1 MAATLVEVVRHILRD
16 TLHATSVRNEL
27 SEVGELLEDVVVDF
41 GASIRLR
48 DSAGIAEGRDALME
62 AVNILDEIVM
72 NYDAA
77 HDEFTMDPATLQ
89 EDLLRLAQQ
98 LQIVVPAHNNLLG
111 DIRGELPSQRPS
123 SNAQELYEGYGDEL
137 GLMQQVGGQRG
148 EHHIQRPQTWADLI
162 SQIRGELSN
171 MPLQCRHACV
181 HQLLCRLHRPGPDP
195 AGDTDEGH
203 RCALQLL
210 SVLER
215 EFPESYHSNGQCEAD
230 AIWLLL
236 RGERLAEYIDG
247 MNLPAEE
254 RARGGQD
261 DEHPGLRGFYQH
273 HEGNA
278 RDGARG
284 RRLAAQDRGADRDQT
299 EHPDN
304 FEPTALMQTSLR
316 GRSTPTG
323 PSPPSTWDTTCTST
337 STSTTTTTQR
347 EDNPRDNE
355 APRSPRRSR
364 SPSARGA
371 NGTMTARGQERQTP
385 SPIHRA
391 RSQASQLMTSIAS
404 ETQAAAEYAPN
415 AEELGGQQREAAAAE
430 ALDLITEAMGMANDV
445 GMPGVV
451 DYLSAAATRLAQIHL
466 VRRPGTNRGGR
477 PLPTPNAF
485 EIAALTVGIMEE
497 SAQQGE
503 PPSMAELLELL
514 ELVQAGMAL
523 LTRGRHSYNW
533 QVTHW
538 ATDAAEEALA
548 LLTVA
553 TATDH
558 VGELQQTQPDVGDT
572 LPRLRNLLDEAAT
585 GVGVLVGIYPHRGE
599 AEQVHPADV
608 IAQREDR
615 PHQEQHP
622 HRDPPDALHVYKAQR
637 LLRQLVPFLQGD
649 MREMGS
655 KAMAH
660 LGDWIQSHWGEA
672 VQLLS
677 SEEEASQPNH
687 DRPEQPA
694 TSDEGEGP
702 NSEKAVHKQ
711 EGAAATLMD
720 PNSGAASSTTP
731 FTRSAAPR
739 TEGEHPSEP
748 RGRRRRGFT
757 SPSSLDNDD

>member
-16 TLHATSVRNEL
+16 TLHATSIRSEL
-27 SEVGELLEDVVVDF
+27 SEVGELLEDVVADF

-89 EDLLRLAQQ
+89 DELLRLAQQ

-137 GLMQQVGGQRG
+137 GLMQQIGGQRG
-148 EHHIQRPQTWADLI
+148 EHHIQRPQTWTDLI
-162 SQIRGELSN
+162 SQIRGELNN

-195 AGDTDEGH
+195 AGDTEEGH

-215 EFPESYHSNGQCEAD
+215 EFPGSYHSNGQCEAD

-254 RARGGQD
+254 RVRGGQE
-261 DEHPGLRGFYQH
+261 DEHPGLRGLYQH
-273 HEGNA
+273 HERNA
-278 RDGARG
+278 REAARG
-284 RRLAAQDRGADRDQT
+284 QRNTHDQNADRSRT
-299 EHPDN
+299 EHPDD

-316 GRSTPTG
+316 GRTTQEG
-323 PSPPSTWDTTCTST
+323 HPPSSAGDTTCTST
-337 STSTTTTTQR
+337 STTTTPQQR
-347 EDNPRDNE
+347 DNPLDND
-355 APRSPRRSR
+355 APRTPRRSR
-364 SPSARGA
+364 SPSTRGP
-371 NGTMTARGQERQTP
+371 NRTAATRGEEQQTP

-391 RSQASQLMTSIAS
+391 RSQASQLMASIAS

-415 AEELGGQQREAAAAE
+415 EEELGGRQREAAAAE
-430 ALDLITEAMGMANDV
+430 ALDLITEAMGVANDV

-451 DYLSAAATRLAQIHL
+451 DYLSAAATRLSQVHL

-548 LLTVA
+548 LLAVA

-558 VGELQQTQPDVGDT
+558 VGELQRTQPEVGDT
-572 LPRLRNLLDEAAT
+572 LPRLHEAAT

-599 AEQVHPADV
+599 AEQVHPADA
-608 IAQREDR
+608 IAQQEGR
-615 PHQEQHP
+615 HHLEQHS
-622 HRDPPDALHVYKAQR
+622 HRDPPEAIHVYKAQR
-637 LLRQLVPFLQGD
+637 LLRQLVPFLHGD

-655 KAMAH
+655 KALAH

-677 SEEEASQPNH
+677 SEDETSPPHRDRHVQPTANE
-687 DRPEQPA
+687 DG
-694 TSDEGEGP
+694 GEP
-702 NSEKAVHKQ
+702 NSEGVPYKH
-711 EGAAATLMD
+711 EGAAATIMD
-720 PNSGAASSTTP
+720 PISGAASSTTP
-731 FTRSAAPR
+731 FTRSAAPG
-739 TEGEHPSEP
+739 TEGEASSEP
-748 RGRRRRGFT
+748 NSRRRRGFT

>member
-1 MAATLVEVVRHILRD
+1 
-16 TLHATSVRNEL
+16 
-27 SEVGELLEDVVVDF
+27 
-41 GASIRLR
+41 
-48 DSAGIAEGRDALME
+48 
-62 AVNILDEIVM
+62 
-72 NYDAA
+72 
-77 HDEFTMDPATLQ
+77 
-89 EDLLRLAQQ
+89 
-98 LQIVVPAHNNLLG
+98 
-111 DIRGELPSQRPS
+111 
-123 SNAQELYEGYGDEL
+123 
-137 GLMQQVGGQRG
+137 
-148 EHHIQRPQTWADLI
+148 
-162 SQIRGELSN
+162 

-195 AGDTDEGH
+195 AGDTEEGH

-254 RARGGQD
+254 RVRGGQD
-261 DEHPGLRGFYQH
+261 DEHPGLRGLYQH

-278 RDGARG
+278 REEAQG
-284 RRLAAQDRGADRDQT
+284 RRTTHEQNIAGSRAE
-299 EHPDN
+299 EHPDD

-316 GRSTPTG
+316 GRTTPGGSSTAPAG
-323 PSPPSTWDTTCTST
+323 DTTCTST
-337 STSTTTTTQR
+337 STTTTPQHR
-347 EDNPRDNE
+347 DNPADND
-355 APRSPRRSR
+355 APRTPRRSR
-364 SPSARGA
+364 SPSARGP
-371 NGTMTARGQERQTP
+371 NRTAATRGEEQQTP
-385 SPIHRA
+385 SPVHRA
-391 RSQASQLMTSIAS
+391 RSQASQLMASIAS
-404 ETQAAAEYAPN
+404 ERQAAAEYAPN
-415 AEELGGQQREAAAAE
+415 AEELGGRQREAAAAE

-451 DYLSAAATRLAQIHL
+451 DYLSAAATRLSQVHL
-466 VRRPGTNRGGR
+466 VRRQGTNRGGR

-558 VGELQQTQPDVGDT
+558 VGELQQAQPDVGDT

-599 AEQVHPADV
+599 AEKVHPADA
-608 IAQREDR
+608 IAQQEDR
-615 PHQEQHP
+615 HQQEQHP
-622 HRDPPDALHVYKAQR
+622 HRDPPEAIHVYKAQR
-637 LLRQLVPFLQGD
+637 LLRQLVPFLHGD

-655 KAMAH
+655 KALAH
-660 LGDWIQSHWGEA
+660 LGDWIRSHWGES

-677 SEEEASQPNH
+677 SEDEASSPH
-687 DRPEQPA
+687 RDRPAQP
-694 TSDEGEGP
+694 TVRGERGEHDSEGVP
-702 NSEKAVHKQ
+702 YKH
-711 EGAAATLMD
+711 EGAAATIMD

-739 TEGEHPSEP
+739 TEGGASNEP
-748 RGRRRRGFT
+748 RSRRRRGFT

>member
-1 MAATLVEVVRHILRD
+1 MGQPRKEEIGT
-16 TLHATSVRNEL
+16 
-27 SEVGELLEDVVVDF
+27 G
-41 GASIRLR
+41 
-48 DSAGIAEGRDALME
+48 

-89 EDLLRLAQQ
+89 DDLLRLAQQ
-98 LQIVVPAHNNLLG
+98 LQIV
-111 DIRGELPSQRPS
+111 
-123 SNAQELYEGYGDEL
+123 
-137 GLMQQVGGQRG
+137 
-148 EHHIQRPQTWADLI
+148 
-162 SQIRGELSN
+162 
-171 MPLQCRHACV
+171 
-181 HQLLCRLHRPGPDP
+181 
-195 AGDTDEGH
+195 
-203 RCALQLL
+203 
-210 SVLER
+210 
-215 EFPESYHSNGQCEAD
+215 AD

-254 RARGGQD
+254 RVRGGQD
-261 DEHPGLRGFYQH
+261 DEHPGLRGVYQH

-278 RDGARG
+278 RDEARE
-284 RRLAAQDRGADRDQT
+284 RRVAQDRDADSDQAD
-299 EHPDN
+299 HPED

-316 GRSTPTG
+316 GRPMQGGPPTPPAT
-323 PSPPSTWDTTCTST
+323 DTTNTKEK
-337 STSTTTTTQR
+337 QK
-347 EDNPRDNE
+347 
-355 APRSPRRSR
+355 
-364 SPSARGA
+364 
-371 NGTMTARGQERQTP
+371 
-385 SPIHRA
+385 
-391 RSQASQLMTSIAS
+391 SQASQLMASIAS

-415 AEELGGQQREAAAAE
+415 AEELGGQKREAAAAE
-430 ALDLITEAMGMANDV
+430 ALDLITEAMGVANDV

-451 DYLSAAATRLAQIHL
+451 DYLSAAATRLSQVHL

-497 SAQQGE
+497 SEQQGE

-558 VGELQQTQPDVGDT
+558 VGELQQVQPDVGDT

-599 AEQVHPADV
+599 AEQVHPADA
-608 IAQREDR
+608 IAQQEDR
-615 PHQEQHP
+615 HQQVQHP
-622 HRDPPDALHVYKAQR
+622 RRDPPDALHIYKAQR
-637 LLRQLVPFLQGD
+637 HLRQLVPFLDGD
-649 MREMGS
+649 MRELGNQ
-655 KAMAH
+655 ALAH
-660 LGDWIQSHWGEA
+660 LGDWIQSHWGEP

-677 SEEEASQPNH
+677 SDDETSQPQQE
-687 DRPEQPA
+687 RPAQPTA
-694 TSDEGEGP
+694 HEDEGSPRLEGAP
-702 NSEKAVHKQ
+702 YIN
-711 EGAAATLMD
+711 EGAAETLVD
-720 PNSGAASSTTP
+720 LTSGATSSTTP

-739 TEGEHPSEP
+739 PEGEYNEAPSEP
-748 RGRRRRGFT
+748 KSRRRRGFT